1 MAYER
6 QPQPPRLRDPR
17 RHRGII
23 TALQI
28 GIGLRIVLY
37 FLQVLFLLAIVY
49 VLFMLWMRRREEIA
63 MWSLRSRVVF
73 YGGAALAIATIG
85 LAFTPWFPNTGL
97 ETIVFLAC
105 IAAGGF
111 AMWRVWRDEHTYGY

>member
-1 MAYER
+1 MSVS
-6 QPQPPRLRDPR
+6 PSLRAFA
-17 RHRGII
+17 ILILIAAVI

-28 GIGLRIVLY
+28 GVGLRIVLY

-63 MWSLRSRVVF
+63 MWSRRSRVVF
-73 YGGAALAIATIG
+73 YGGAALAIVTIG
-85 LAFTPWFPNTGL
+85 FAFTPWFPNTGL
-97 ETIVFLAC
+97 ETIVFLAA